1 MKDILTILSLVVILI
16 IAIIA
21 SGVTSAGALNNGKV
35 INVAKADITL
45 SEDTEDLSLLAYGIK
60 WTPDSHLTYISF
72 PNGTRRYFIS
82 GNQKT
87 YYLDTSTSTTLA
99 EAIKNNPQFK
109 ESFGPDVNAV
119 HRNGY
124 STIGSVLQIDK
135 ESPNHVI
142 GFTQNEQQKVN
153 ADASLDY
160 GNFTTTIGLLE
171 SNDGGKTWTDYGPV
185 IRGDDY
191 LEPGTKISGVGHPSA
206 IIVGDYVYI
215 YYVDWASQTN
225 VFHADQIYLS
235 RIKILEDGKKLDK
248 FEFYKEGG
256 FSEGE
261 YNLKPVIPA
270 DAIENGKYSALPSI
284 SYNTALRKYLAFY
297 ETDRGF
303 AVAFSQ
309 NGINWTRNKL
319 IFYFT
324 KPISQRQDG
333 DLWNSYPSLLS
344 DKTEGSDQTT
354 SAEGNLYYSQGVW
367 PNTAHQLTKKS
378 FSF

>member
-60 WTPDSHLTYISF
+60 WTPDNHLTYISF

-82 GNQKT
+82 GNQRT
-87 YYLDTSTSTTLA
+87 YYLDASSSQTLA
-99 EAIKNNPQFK
+99 EAIKNNPQLK
-109 ESFGPDVNAV
+109 ESFGPDINVL

-124 STIGSVLQIDK
+124 STISSVLQTDK
-135 ESPNHVI
+135 SNPNHVI
-142 GFTQNEQQKVN
+142 GFAQNEQQRIN
-153 ADASLDY
+153 PDGTLDY
-160 GNFTTTIGLLE
+160 NNFTTSISLLE
-171 SNDGGKTWTDYGPV
+171 SFDGGKTWQDFGPV

-191 LEPGTKISGVGHPSA
+191 LEPGTKISGAGHPSA
-206 IIVGDYVYI
+206 IIMGDYIYI
-215 YYVDWASQTN
+215 YYANWASQTK
-225 VFHADQIYLS
+225 VFHADQIYLA
-235 RIKILEDGKKLDK
+235 RAKILPNGSVSN
-248 FEFYKEGG
+248 FEFYKESG

-324 KPISQRQDG
+324 KPISQRTEG

-344 DKTEGSDQTT
+344 DKTEGSDQIT
-354 SAEGNLYYSQGVW
+354 SIEGNLYYSTGIW

>member
-1 MKDILTILSLVVILI
+1 MKDIFTILSLVVILI

-35 INVAKADITL
+35 INSAKADITL
-45 SEDTEDLSLLAYGIK
+45 SETTEDLSLESYGIK

-72 PNGTRRYFIS
+72 PNGERRYFIS

-87 YYLDTSTSTTLA
+87 YYMDTSVSTTFS
-99 EAIKNNPQFK
+99 EAIKAKTPVK
-109 ESFGPDVNAV
+109 ESFGPDVNVA

-124 STIGSVLQIDK
+124 STIGSVLQTDK
-135 ESPNHVI
+135 SNPNHVI
-142 GFTQNEQQKVN
+142 GFTQNEQQAIN
-153 ADASLDY
+153 PDGTLNYS
-160 GNFTTTIGLLE
+160 NFTTSIGLLE
-171 SNDGGKTWTDYGPV
+171 STDAGQTWTDYGPV

-191 LEPGTKISGVGHPSA
+191 LEPGTKISGAGHPSA
-206 IIVGDYVYI
+206 LIVGDYVYI
-215 YYVDWASQTN
+215 YYANWASQTL
-225 VFHADQIYLS
+225 VFHADQIYLA
-235 RIKILEDGKKLDK
+235 RAKILPNGSVAN

-256 FSEGE
+256 FSAGE
-261 YNLKPVIPA
+261 DNLKSVIEA
-270 DAIENGKYSALPSI
+270 NAIENGKYSALPSI
-284 SYNTALRKYLAFY
+284 SYNIALRKYLAFY

-309 NGINWTRNKL
+309 NGTSWSRNKL

-324 KPISQRQDG
+324 KPMSQRQEG

-344 DKTEGSDQTT
+344 DKTEPNDQTT

-367 PNTAHQLTKKS
+367 PNTAHQLTKKG

>member
-82 GNQKT
+82 GNQRT
-87 YYLDTSTSTTLA
+87 YYMDTSTSTTLA
-99 EAIKNNPQFK
+99 EAIKSKIPVK
-109 ESFGPDVNAV
+109 ESFGPDINVL

-124 STIGSVLQIDK
+124 STIGSVLQTDK
-135 ESPNHVI
+135 SNPNHVI
-142 GFTQNEQQKVN
+142 GFAQNEQQRIN
-153 ADASLDY
+153 PDGTLDY
-160 GNFTTTIGLLE
+160 NNFTTSISLLE
-171 SNDGGKTWTDYGPV
+171 SFDGGKTWQDFGPV

-191 LEPGTKISGVGHPSA
+191 LEPGTKISGAGHPSA
-206 IIVGDYVYI
+206 IIMGDYIYI
-215 YYVDWASQTN
+215 YYANWASQTK
-225 VFHADQIYLS
+225 VFHADQIYLA
-235 RIKILEDGKKLDK
+235 RAKILPNGSVSN
-248 FEFYKEGG
+248 FEFYKESG

-297 ETDRGF
+297 ETDKGF

-344 DKTEGSDQTT
+344 DKTEGSDQIT
-354 SAEGNLYYSQGVW
+354 SIEGNLYYSTGIW

>member
-60 WTPDSHLTYISF
+60 WTPDNHLTYISF

-82 GNQKT
+82 GNQRT
-87 YYLDTSTSTTLA
+87 YYMDTSTSTTLA
-99 EAIKNNPQFK
+99 EAIKSKIPVK
-109 ESFGPDVNAV
+109 ESFGPDINVL

-124 STIGSVLQIDK
+124 STIGSVLQTDK
-135 ESPNHVI
+135 SNPNHVI
-142 GFTQNEQQKVN
+142 GFAQNEQQRIN
-153 ADASLDY
+153 PDGTLDY
-160 GNFTTTIGLLE
+160 NNFTTSISLLE
-171 SNDGGKTWTDYGPV
+171 SFDGGKTWQDFGPV

-191 LEPGTKISGVGHPSA
+191 LEPGTKISGAGHPSA
-206 IIVGDYVYI
+206 IIMGDYIYI
-215 YYVDWASQTN
+215 YYANWASQTK
-225 VFHADQIYLS
+225 VFHADQIYLA
-235 RIKILEDGKKLDK
+235 RIKILPNGSVSN
-248 FEFYKEGG
+248 FEFYKESG

-324 KPISQRQDG
+324 KPISQRTEG

-344 DKTEGSDQTT
+344 DKTEGSDQIT
-354 SAEGNLYYSQGVW
+354 SIEGNLYYSTGIW